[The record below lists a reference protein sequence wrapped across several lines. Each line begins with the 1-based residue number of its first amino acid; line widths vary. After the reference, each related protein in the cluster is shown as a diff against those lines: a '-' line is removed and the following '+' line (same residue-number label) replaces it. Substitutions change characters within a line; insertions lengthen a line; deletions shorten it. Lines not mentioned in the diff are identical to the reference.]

1 IAQVPME
8 DGVSMYYFL
17 PDDVTKNLTLIE
29 EALSAEFVQDL
40 ANTLHSVQVQLTL
53 PVLKLGYNTDLL
65 GPLSDMGLSDWLS
78 SPELDKITS
87 QPVKLTTVRHKVVM
101 ETAPEGS
108 QYPSTPSANNGQSLA
123 LSYNVNRPFVFLI
136 RDEPS
141 GALLF
146 IGKVLNPRD
155 LASV

>member
-1 IAQVPME
+1 MHL
-8 DGVSMYYFL
+8 FC
-17 PDDVTKNLTLIE
+17 
-29 EALSAEFVQDL
+29 LSP
-40 ANTLHSVQVQLTL
+40 LHI
-53 PVLKLGYNTDLL
+53 K
-65 GPLSDMGLSDWLS
+65 GLSDWLND
-78 SPELDKITS
+78 PELIRITT

-101 ETAPEGS
+101 ETAPEGT
-108 QYPSTPSANNGQSLA
+108 QYPSSTPPRNGQSLA
-123 LSYNVNRPFVFLI
+123 LSYNVNRPFIFLI

>member
-1 IAQVPME
+1 MHHQL
-8 DGVSMYYFL
+8 SLFFL
-17 PDDVTKNLTLIE
+17 PLSLIFFFYVMS
-29 EALSAEFVQDL
+29 LFCFVFL
-40 ANTLHSVQVQLTL
+40 APLAFL
-53 PVLKLGYNTDLL
+53 LK
-65 GPLSDMGLSDWLS
+65 GLSDWLND
-78 SPELDKITS
+78 PELIKITS
-87 QPVKLTTVRHKVVM
+87 QPVKLATVRHKVVF

-108 QYPSTPSANNGQSLA
+108 QYPSTTPHRTGQSLA
-123 LSYNVNRPFVFLI
+123 LSYHVNRPFIFLI

>member
-1 IAQVPME
+1 MPT
-8 DGVSMYYFL
+8 FL
-17 PDDVTKNLTLIE
+17 IF
-29 EALSAEFVQDL
+29 SFQ
-40 ANTLHSVQVQLTL
+40 
-53 PVLKLGYNTDLL
+53 
-65 GPLSDMGLSDWLS
+65 GLSDWLS
-78 SPELDKITS
+78 TPELDKITS
-87 QPVKLTTVRHKVVM
+87 QPVKLTTVRHKIVM

-108 QYPSTPSANNGQSLA
+108 QYPSTPSTRNSQSL
-123 LSYNVNRPFVFLI
+123 SYSVNRPFVFLI